1 MAIREIKS
9 SAAKK
14 ESIKKAKDIIKIQKK
29 YVKQELKEIKKPSGK
44 TESFTTGDMVRYEDL
59 NMKGVVLSE
68 PDSSERVRIEIGN
81 KKIEV
86 DIEKL
91 KKIEKSDKDELIIID
106 QIPNVEIEEQID
118 LRGMDSIDAV
128 QALEKYLD
136 EAKIMNFSQIRIIHG
151 KGEGILRKKV
161 NEYLKNHPK
170 IKSKRAAQWNEGGDG
185 VTIVEI

>member
-1 MAIREIKS
+1 ME
-9 SAAKK
+9 
-14 ESIKKAKDIIKIQKK
+14 
-29 YVKQELKEIKKPSGK
+29 G
-44 TESFTTGDMVRYEDL
+44 
-59 NMKGVVLSE
+59 
-68 PDSSERVRIEIGN
+68 
-81 KKIEV
+81 

-91 KKIEKSDKDELIIID
+91 KKTDKTHRDKLIAVD
-106 QIPNVEIEEQID
+106 HIPHVEIKDQVD

-136 EAKIMNFSQIRIIHG
+136 EAKIMNFQKIKVIHG

-170 IKSKRAAQWNEGGDG
+170 IKSKRAAQWNEGADG